1 MAEGRVARD
10 SHLPV
15 PDGHTSSDGA
25 QDTIGRP
32 MVTGNTNNIYFR
44 YLESMVLRLPVCN
57 QPLLNSFVKC
67 MRHIRDST

>member
-32 MVTGNTNNIYFR
+32 MVTVNNIYFR
-44 YLESMVLRLPVCN
+44 CLESMVLRLPVCN

-67 MRHIRDST
+67 MTHI